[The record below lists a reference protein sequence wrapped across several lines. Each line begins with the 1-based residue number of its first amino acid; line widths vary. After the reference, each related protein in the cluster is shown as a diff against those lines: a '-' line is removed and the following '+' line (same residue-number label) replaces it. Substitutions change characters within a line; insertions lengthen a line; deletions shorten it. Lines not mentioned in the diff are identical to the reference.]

1 MKYKPPKYILFYV
14 YIFFLLYTFLFIRP
28 QQSERVQLG
37 VYELEKYNETKVN
50 LNIFNISELEI
61 EIIDTYTTPDDKLC
75 KFEEIYIFGSLP
87 SFNRFVRL
95 RIQDVD
101 VSSGLKVTNEIESE
115 NYSRVDY
122 QDPISIISKTFTCIN
137 EFIYIEFEE
146 NIDIEYLR
154 IIQDDSDTYR
164 SVKLINIDAYS

>member
-1 MKYKPPKYILFYV
+1 MFRVCKVVFNLIFLVDYV
-14 YIFFLLYTFLFIRP
+14 LNNSQDRCLLHVFF
-28 QQSERVQLG
+28 
-37 VYELEKYNETKVN
+37 
-50 LNIFNISELEI
+50 
-61 EIIDTYTTPDDKLC
+61 DC
-75 KFEEIYIFGSLP
+75 KHPIFEEIYIFGSLP

-137 EFIYIEFEE
+137 ESIYIEFEE

>member
-14 YIFFLLYTFLFIRP
+14 YIFFLIYIFLFVRP

-37 VYELEKYNETKVN
+37 IFELEKYNETKVN
-50 LNIFNISELEI
+50 LNIYNIRELEI

-75 KFEEIYIFGSLP
+75 NLEEIYIFGSLP

-95 RIQDVD
+95 RIQDVE
-101 VSSGLKVTNEIESE
+101 VSSGLKVTNEVESE

-122 QDPISIISKTFTCIN
+122 QDPIKVVSNSFNCVDETIF
-137 EFIYIEFEE
+137 IEFEE
-146 NIDIEYLR
+146 NINIDYLR